1 MRLHRVFSFIRIV
14 VCMLPLI
21 LPVGAVAADPR
32 FSLEIDPATYLLDG
46 YSLHFR
52 FTLPDPAPNWV
63 FGAGIYRMELPD
75 PLRKMVI
82 TNADRDL
89 EITLTQGYGLFA
101 EYSLR
106 PDRQGWFVGGQLGI
120 TRFELH
126 NPSLGPDA
134 DYTTLLIM
142 PRIGYRWVPFQN
154 GFYLLPWA
162 GIGYTPLLSGETA
175 IGERSYHR
183 SGILPLFTLHLGYQ
197 F

>member
-1 MRLHRVFSFIRIV
+1 MVSYRFSFLIEM
-14 VCMLPLI
+14 MLFGLLLFAPI
-21 LPVGAVAADPR
+21 GAAAAEPR
-32 FSLEIDPATYLLDG
+32 FSLETDPATFLLDG

-52 FTLPDPAPNWV
+52 FTLPDIAPNWV

-75 PLRKMVI
+75 PLRKTVI

-89 EITLTQGYGLFA
+89 EITLTQGYGLFV
-101 EYSLR
+101 EYYLR
-106 PDRQGWFVGGQLGI
+106 PDRQGWFLGGQVGI

-142 PRIGYRWVPFQN
+142 PRIGYRWLPFQN
-154 GFYLLPWA
+154 GFYILPWA

-175 IGERSYHR
+175 IGERTYHR
-183 SGILPLFTLHLGYQ
+183 SGILPFFTLHLGYQ